1 MKVLFLQS
9 AASVRFNYKKGREY
23 DLSPLEAG
31 SFIRAGIATAT
42 EKIEQHKITY
52 EHAVQDSDS
61 SNNISS
67 IPNRSKVAPKSNIKR
82 RGSQNNRVNKKRDKL
97 G

>member
-23 DLSPLEAG
+23 DLPPSEAN
-31 SFIRAGIATAT
+31 SFIRAGIAVGT

-52 EHAVQDSDS
+52 EHAVQDRHS
-61 SNNISS
+61 SND
-67 IPNRSKVAPKSNIKR
+67 IPNIPVRSEAPPKSNIKR
-82 RGSQNNRVNKKRDKL
+82 GRGQNKRVSKKRN
-97 G
+97 